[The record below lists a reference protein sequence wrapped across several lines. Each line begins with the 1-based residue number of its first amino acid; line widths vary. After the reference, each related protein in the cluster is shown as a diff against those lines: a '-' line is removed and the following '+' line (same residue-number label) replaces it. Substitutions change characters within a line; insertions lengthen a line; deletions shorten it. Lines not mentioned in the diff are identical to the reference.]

1 MITEGQGSF
10 LSFRLSHL
18 LQELIIANFISRVL
32 IVMGNVVSMAMTVQN
47 RPQIEVGGAAT
58 VQIGFYC
65 TLFFFIESSHIF
77 KQRKLR
83 RCNFMQF

>member
-1 MITEGQGSF
+1 
-10 LSFRLSHL
+10 
-18 LQELIIANFISRVL
+18 
-32 IVMGNVVSMAMTVQN
+32 MGNVVSMAMTVQN